1 MLSGGWRLGK
11 ETGCCLGVFLLP
23 RVPRLPLDS
32 TCRCL
37 NPFAPSPHPQ
47 PWPPLCSASRPSP
60 LPPSLSPLVYTWGRS
75 FLTSSLAPHRSPE
88 PFRGKTRIWGQVRQP
103 LTTRVDRG
111 GGLRSRPALLPKA
124 PPWCSRPPCPDQ
136 EWKAWH
142 PGSLQLAIPGCQEKG
157 ESRPA
162 ALRCR
167 LGAPVWRGDHVP
179 ELKDSVPHPAPSPE
193 NSRPL
198 QHGFSTG
205 GAISA
210 L

>member
-1 MLSGGWRLGK
+1 MLSWS
-11 ETGCCLGVFLLP
+11 LP
-23 RVPRLPLDS
+23 PPQS
-32 TCRCL
+32 
-37 NPFAPSPHPQ
+37 PPPSPGFNLQ
-47 PWPPLCSASRPSP
+47 VSEPLCSFPPPAALAPALLCLPAIS
-60 LPPSLSPLVYTWGRS
+60 PPSLSPLVYTWGRS
-75 FLTSSLAPHRSPE
+75 FLTSSRAPHRSPE